1 MSQRVSQNE
10 DSTLPTGTSRPL
22 RWHFNKISF
31 DEASLVLT
39 VDGQPVDLE
48 RRPLELLSL
57 LLAHAGEVVTK
68 SEIIAALWAD
78 RDVTDA
84 SLTKCMAR
92 LRRALGDHDLTIIH
106 TVHGYGYR
114 FAAPVSVTEAGAT
127 KLPAAIEVSPGDAVP
142 RRPNWHFVERLGTG
156 GHGDVWLVEH
166 AKSRARRVLK
176 FAGTEAGLAGLRREI
191 TLGRL
196 LREGLHQ
203 RADLVDILDW
213 NLEASPYFLEMPY
226 SELGNLA
233 VWAAQQ
239 GGIGAVD
246 LAVRLDLVA
255 QIADALAAAHGM
267 GVLHKDLK
275 PGNVLMRRDAAGA
288 PAITLTDFGSGRALD
303 PSLLD
308 NFGITRLG
316 ADITSLETT
325 AGTRM
330 YQAPEIEAGNAP
342 TVQADIYAVGVM
354 LFQMAAGDLRRALAP
369 GWEELIDDDLL
380 RQDIAAAAAGDPAR
394 RLADAAE
401 LARRLRTLPA
411 RRLAEQQAQQAAA
424 DAAATRRAL
433 DIARARRLPLLA
445 LLGVLLTGF
454 ATSTWLYL
462 RAEHANALAQ
472 AATQRAELAAS
483 RAEAVTFFLTDDLFS
498 AANPLLGADPNIP
511 VQKVLGVAAAGLDR
525 RFKPGSLDRAA
536 IEAAIGG
543 AYAGLA
549 DPDHA
554 LALLRPALATLRAQL
569 GEADPQVEAVRLA
582 MADLA
587 ERTGDLA
594 GLRVIGA
601 AVTGSHPA
609 DALTALRGRYAV
621 LEADC
626 LTNENDSVCVAK
638 LRPFLAEARTRI
650 GARDPLTLRVQDL
663 LAYQLSQGQHF
674 EEALALARDTVAA
687 TQAAFGAESVQ
698 VQERRYHYGQILV
711 EAGQSAPA
719 IATLEDV
726 RARLLAVFGHETDMS
741 ARAATQLGRAY
752 ALAKR
757 YDDALRTMRLSLD
770 YNLKTHGEDFQASR
784 FTMNGVA
791 KVLTAMGRPAEAIPL
806 GERALALQR
815 KAEGPDNED
824 TLWIE
829 GNLAHEYQ
837 LAGNLAKADAVYAD
851 IMTRTKV
858 AFTHGEWDVGH
869 FAFDYGELL
878 LQEGKLAP
886 AREMLRTSV
895 AVLRRSL
902 GADNERT
909 RAAVAALGQA
919 GDSAN

>member
-1 MSQRVSQNE
+1 MKPS
-10 DSTLPTGTSRPL
+10 TSRAPL
-22 RWHFNKISF
+22 RWHFSNVIF
-31 DEASLVLT
+31 DEASLLLT

-57 LLAHAGEVVTK
+57 LLTHAGEVVTK
-68 SEIIAALWAD
+68 SEITAALWAD
-78 RDVTDA
+78 RDVTEA

-92 LRRALGDHDLTIIH
+92 LRRALADHDLSIIH

-114 FAAPVSVTEAGAT
+114 FAAAVSVTDAGAAR
-127 KLPAAIEVSPGDAVP
+127 LPAAIEAAAGDPVP
-142 RRPNWHFVERLGTG
+142 RRPGWHFAERLGTG

-176 FAGTEAGLAGLRREI
+176 FANTEAGLAGLRREI

-196 LREGLHQ
+196 LREGLRQ

-213 NLEASPYFLEMPY
+213 NLESAPYFLEMPW

-233 VWAAQQ
+233 VWAARQ
-239 GGIGAVD
+239 GGIQAID
-246 LAVRLDLVA
+246 MAVRLDLVA
-255 QIADALAAAHGM
+255 QIAEALAAAHGM

-275 PGNVLMRRDAAGA
+275 PGNVLMRRDGAGA
-288 PAITLTDFGSGRALD
+288 PAIILTDFGSGRALD

-316 ADITSLETT
+316 ADITSVETT
-325 AGTRM
+325 AGTRL

-342 TVQADIYAVGVM
+342 TVKADIYAVGVM
-354 LFQMAAGDLRRALAP
+354 LFQLAAGDLKRALAP
-369 GWEELIDDDLL
+369 GWEELIDDPLL

-401 LARRLRTLPA
+401 LARRLRALPA
-411 RRLAEQQAQQAAA
+411 RRLAAAQAERDARE
-424 DAAATRRAL
+424 AAATRRAL
-433 DIARARRLPLLA
+433 ELARARRLPLLA

-454 ATSTWLYL
+454 AASTWLYV
-462 RAEHANALAQ
+462 RAQQASARAQ
-472 AATQRAELAAS
+472 AATERAERAAS

-511 VQKVLGVAAAGLDR
+511 VKKVLGVAAAGLDR

-594 GLRVIGA
+594 GLRAIGTA
-601 AVTGSHPA
+601 IMQSHPA
-609 DALTALRGRYAV
+609 DAQTALRGRYAV

-626 LTNENDSVCVAK
+626 LTSENDSLCVAK
-638 LRPFLAEARTRI
+638 LRPFLDEARGRI
-650 GARDPLTLRVQDL
+650 GTRDPLTLRVQDL

-687 TQAAFGAESVQ
+687 TQAAFGADSVQ
-698 VQERRYHYGQILV
+698 AQERRYHYGQILV

-719 IATLEDV
+719 IAMLEDV
-726 RARLLAVFGHETDMS
+726 RTRLLGVFGHETDMS
-741 ARAATQLGRAY
+741 ARAGTQLGRAY

-770 YNLKTHGEDFQASR
+770 YNLKTHGEDYQASR
-784 FTMNGVA
+784 FTMNGIA

-837 LAGNLAKADAVYAD
+837 QAGNLARADAIYAD

-878 LQEGKLAP
+878 LREGKAAQ
-886 AREMLRTSV
+886 ARAMLETSV

-902 GADNERT
+902 GPDDAKT
-909 RAAVAALGQA
+909 RAAMEALQ
-919 GDSAN
+919 SAQPGIALP